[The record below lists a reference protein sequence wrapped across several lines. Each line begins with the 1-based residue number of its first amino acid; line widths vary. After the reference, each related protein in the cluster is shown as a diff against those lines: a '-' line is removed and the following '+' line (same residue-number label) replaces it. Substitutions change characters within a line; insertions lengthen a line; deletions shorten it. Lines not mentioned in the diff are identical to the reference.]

1 MDNQAAGLTSEKDL
15 DDQFKLITRSKKF
28 NSFKAPAPSASNYIP
43 SSPKASK
50 PSITQEYYQ
59 SYSPVPMTT
68 TTKPFPSFNSPTPQ
82 RAEYLPLEIDD
93 EEDFLA
99 LQRLEED
106 LHAHQTKN
114 IGFTAFIV
122 MNIIFLL
129 VVTVLIYMMRTNTST
144 LGKSSA
150 NEHRIGGYYVIDH
163 NPLPNFPFVNPINPT
178 NPGDDN
184 SKKSS
189 SDDNGVTNHVILAD
203 GL

>member
-93 EEDFLA
+93 EA
-99 LQRLEED
+99 
-106 LHAHQTKN
+106 
-114 IGFTAFIV
+114 AFIV

-150 NEHRIGGYYVIDH
+150 NEHRIGG
-163 NPLPNFPFVNPINPT
+163 
-178 NPGDDN
+178 
-184 SKKSS
+184 
-189 SDDNGVTNHVILAD
+189 D
-203 GL
+203 GFSV